1 MVLKPKICIRNLL
14 GILEVLSS
22 MDETHTHYP
31 IDLSFGI
38 LAWNIFIFHFI
49 ILLFIGIPIAEWLRY
64 V

>member
-1 MVLKPKICIRNLL
+1 
-14 GILEVLSS
+14 LSS
-22 MDETHTHYP
+22 MGETHTHYP